1 MGTPSWVSVN
11 LTSSLGEK
19 VIKSEQLRRVCYE
32 GRGILA
38 TLEGEAPPSEPK
50 LGLPGASA
58 PPRRQGHS
66 SGATLKA
73 ASGPLYPS
81 SVVDVLEILPE
92 LINSMLSVI
101 PMLEGTKNPE
111 ELHPQV

>member
-1 MGTPSWVSVN
+1 MHAGVSAPSSCAFIHIN
-11 LTSSLGEK
+11 KQSLVG
-19 VIKSEQLRRVCYE
+19 CW
-32 GRGILA
+32 G
-38 TLEGEAPPSEPK
+38 
-50 LGLPGASA
+50 LGVPGASA
-58 PPRRQGHS
+58 PHRRQGHL
-66 SGATLKA
+66 SGAALKA

-81 SVVDVLEILPE
+81 SVVDVLEILRE